1 MTRQHPGGQPA
12 TSRPSALVRALTGG
26 LVMAAA
32 LGIGTAAGSA
42 AAERVGLTGTAARL
56 VPAVLVSALALVP
69 VTLAVRR
76 RGASLKALGLGGAR
90 AGLRAFLTGVGV
102 TAASAVLVLGAGTAG
117 GLLRWS
123 RPDPLPL
130 VGFLMTNAVI
140 ALLLEALP
148 EETTLRGYAW
158 TALRERFGGTASALG
173 TTAVFLLVPGTSTV
187 AYAAT
192 ARLTGADPA
201 PIGIVPPGQDTASY
215 LILLPIFGLTLVAA
229 RTAVGQAP
237 LWAAIGTHLTFLTV
251 NRVALEGDQ
260 RHAGWSANQTTP
272 DAVLLV
278 PAYLLVAAVVFMLC
292 RRMGRNGR
300 LRTYDTRNGHPVPT
314 RASRSARRAASSA
327 IRASITRIFSSNSA
341 DNASAE
347 SGASRSSSKFRPISA
362 SEKPSVCAVRT

>member
-1 MTRQHPGGQPA
+1 MTRQHQGGHPA
-12 TSRPSALVRALTGG
+12 ASRRNALLRALAGG

-42 AAERVGLTGTAARL
+42 AAEKVGLTGTAARL

-76 RGASLKALGLGGAR
+76 RGTSLKALGLGGAGAG

-117 GLLRWS
+117 GLLHWS

-130 VGFLMTNAVI
+130 AGFLITNAVI

-173 TTAVFLLVPGTSTV
+173 TTAVFLLVPGASTV

-192 ARLTGADPA
+192 HT
-201 PIGIVPPGQDTASY
+201 
-215 LILLPIFGLTLVAA
+215 
-229 RTAVGQAP
+229 
-237 LWAAIGTHLTFLTV
+237 
-251 NRVALEGDQ
+251 
-260 RHAGWSANQTTP
+260 
-272 DAVLLV
+272 
-278 PAYLLVAAVVFMLC
+278 
-292 RRMGRNGR
+292 
-300 LRTYDTRNGHPVPT
+300 
-314 RASRSARRAASSA
+314 
-327 IRASITRIFSSNSA
+327 
-341 DNASAE
+341 
-347 SGASRSSSKFRPISA
+347 
-362 SEKPSVCAVRT
+362 

>member
-1 MTRQHPGGQPA
+1 MTRQHPGGRTAP
-12 TSRPSALVRALTGG
+12 SRSSALVRALAGG

-42 AAERVGLTGTAARL
+42 AAERAGLTGTAARL
-56 VPAVLVSALALVP
+56 VPAAMVSALALVP

-76 RGASLKALGLGGAR
+76 HGATLKALGLGGAG
-90 AGLRAFLTGVGV
+90 AGLRAFLLGLGV

-123 RPDPLPL
+123 RPDLLPL
-130 VGFLMTNAVI
+130 VGFLITNAVV

-173 TTAVFLLVPGTSTV
+173 TTAVFLLVPGASTV

-192 ARLTGADPA
+192 ARLVGAEPA
-201 PIGIVPPGQDTASY
+201 PVGIVPPGQDAASY

-229 RTAVGQAP
+229 RTAVGRAP

-251 NRVALEGDQ
+251 NRVALEGD
-260 RHAGWSANQTTP
+260 RRDAGWSATQTSP

-278 PAYLLVAAVVFMLC
+278 PAYLLVAAAVFLLC
-292 RRMGRNGR
+292 RRVRVTD
-300 LRTYDTRNGHPVPT
+300 L
-314 RASRSARRAASSA
+314 
-327 IRASITRIFSSNSA
+327 
-341 DNASAE
+341 SAE
-347 SGASRSSSKFRPISA
+347 LVKAAPHTLREDPALPAVSLPRRP
-362 SEKPSVCAVRT
+362 